1 MCCICIL
8 FLIVKTFFNP
18 LQIVPESP
26 PGFVAPMVPVPGPVS
41 VRSGSQDESGHAN
54 ELMRKMEE
62 MKSKKE
68 EEQRLKR
75 EKRISD
81 RSVNIFSNIFIKNAP
96 KTFTLWYI
104 FKSLLFP
111 FNFLLISMCY

>member
-1 MCCICIL
+1 MIPVPAPIL
-8 FLIVKTFFNP
+8 
-18 LQIVPESP
+18 
-26 PGFVAPMVPVPGPVS
+26 VPVS
-41 VRSGSQDESGHAN
+41 IRSGSQEESGHAN

-81 RSVNIFSNIFIKNAP
+81 RSVYYILIETICFVCFLE
-96 KTFTLWYI
+96 TLH
-104 FKSLLFP
+104 FG
-111 FNFLLISMCY
+111 